1 MGCAREGRT
10 RGTLNRY
17 GLSRVPADR
26 LRLIVITNAA
36 QAAPRDAVR
45 VVEAALR
52 AGAPAVQLRQ
62 KGASARDLFMT
73 AARLR
78 KLTLEHGALLFVN
91 DRMDVALASGADG
104 VHLGPDDPTPAS
116 VRSAVPEG
124 FLIGYSADDPEAARS
139 AIAAGADYIG
149 CGTVWPTSSK
159 RDAGPAIG
167 LDGLRRMAQAVPA
180 PVVGIGGITPA
191 RAAPV
196 RATGASGV
204 AVMGAVMSAVDPG
217 KTVRRLLAAVD
228 GGDRPGAKPA
238 PPPR

>member
-1 MGCAREGRT
+1 MGCARDGRT

-17 GLSRVPADR
+17 GLSRVAADR

-36 QAAPRDAVR
+36 QAAPRDPVR

-52 AGAPAVQLRQ
+52 AGAPAVQLRE
-62 KGASARDLFMT
+62 KGASARDLLLT

-78 KLTLEHGALLFVN
+78 ELTLDHGALLFVN
-91 DRMDVALASGADG
+91 DRTDVALASKADG
-104 VHLGPDDPTPAS
+104 VHLGPDDPTPAA

-124 FLIGYSADDPEAARS
+124 FLIGFSTDDPATARS

-159 RDAGPAIG
+159 HNAGPAIG
-167 LDGLRRMAQAVPA
+167 LDGLRRVAQAVPA
-180 PVVGIGGITPA
+180 PVVAIGGITPG

-204 AVMGAVMSAVDPG
+204 AVMGAVMSAADPG
-217 KTVRRLLAAVD
+217 ETVRRLLAAVA
-228 GGDRPGAKPA
+228 GGDHTAGEPE
-238 PPPR
+238 PPR